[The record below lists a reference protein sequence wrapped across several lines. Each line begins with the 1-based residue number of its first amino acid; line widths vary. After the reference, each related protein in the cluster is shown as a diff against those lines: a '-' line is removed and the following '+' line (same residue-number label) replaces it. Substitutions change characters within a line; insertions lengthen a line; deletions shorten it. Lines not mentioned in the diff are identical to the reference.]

1 MFDLAIETNVPS
13 YERHVSR
20 RELFNFIA
28 DGEGPRIEFKRH
40 FTSPEKIAKEM
51 IAFANSK
58 GGIIIFGVDDNRA
71 IVGVESEKSE
81 LAEIEHTAEFLCDP
95 PIEVHVDIIR
105 FDSRHDLIAVS
116 VPESDSKPHTLV
128 EYDKSG
134 KRIKGVKQQGFV
146 RIGEKSV
153 QASDEVMRFMRSAS
167 LDAPPMQITFGHNE
181 KMLIDYLHKYEKI
194 TVAEFADLVNISRS
208 RAAKILV
215 DLVRA
220 GVVLMHTFE
229 MKEFYTLAV

>member
-1 MFDLAIETNVPS
+1 MFDLAIETNVPANF
-13 YERHVSR
+13 RRVSR

-58 GGIIIFGVDDNRA
+58 GGVIIFGVDDDRS

-81 LAEIEHTAEFLCDP
+81 LAEIEHTAEFLCEP
-95 PIEVHVDIIR
+95 PIKLHVDIIR
-105 FDSRHDLIAVS
+105 FDSRHDLIVVS
-116 VPESDSKPHTLV
+116 IPESEDKPHTLV
-128 EYDKSG
+128 EYDRSG
-134 KRIKGVKQQGFV
+134 KRIKGKQQGFV

-153 QASDEVMRFMRSAS
+153 QASDEVMRVMRSGS
-167 LDAPPMQITFGHNE
+167 PDEPPMQISFGHNE
-181 KMLIDYLHKYEKI
+181 KTLIDYLHKYEKI
-194 TVAEFADLVNISRS
+194 TVAEFADLVNISRG

-229 MKEFYTLAV
+229 MKEFYTLAE

>member
-1 MFDLAIETNVPS
+1 MFDLAVESNVPS
-13 YERHVSR
+13 YERRVSR

-58 GGIIIFGVDDNRA
+58 GGIIIFGVDDNRT

-116 VPESDSKPHTLV
+116 IPESKDKPHTLV

-134 KRIKGVKQQGFV
+134 KRVKGKQQGFV

-153 QASDEVMRFMRSAS
+153 QASNAVMRCMRSAS
-167 LDAPPMQITFGHNE
+167 PDARPMQMTFVHNYKTFSDDRE
-181 KMLIDYLHKYEKI
+181 KYE
-194 TVAEFADLVNISRS
+194 
-208 RAAKILV
+208 
-215 DLVRA
+215 
-220 GVVLMHTFE
+220 
-229 MKEFYTLAV
+229 

>member
-1 MFDLAIETNVPS
+1 MFDLQVEKTIPS
-13 YERHVSR
+13 HERRLSR
-20 RELFNFIA
+20 RELFNYIA

-58 GGIIIFGVDDNRA
+58 GGIIIFGVDDNKT

-81 LAEIEHTAEFLCDP
+81 LAEIEHTAEFLCEP
-95 PIEVHVDIIR
+95 PITIHVDIIR
-105 FDSRHDLIAVS
+105 FDNRHDLIAVS
-116 VPESDSKPHTLV
+116 VPQSNDKPHTLV
-128 EYDKSG
+128 EYDRSG
-134 KRIKGVKQQGFV
+134 KRIEGKRQGFV

-153 QASDEVMRFMRSAS
+153 QASDEVMRVMKSAS
-167 LDAPPMQITFGHNE
+167 PDAPPMQIAFGHNE
-181 KMLIDYLHKYEKI
+181 KMLINYLQQYERI

-215 DLVRA
+215 DLVRS

-229 MKEFYTLAV
+229 MKEFYTLVV